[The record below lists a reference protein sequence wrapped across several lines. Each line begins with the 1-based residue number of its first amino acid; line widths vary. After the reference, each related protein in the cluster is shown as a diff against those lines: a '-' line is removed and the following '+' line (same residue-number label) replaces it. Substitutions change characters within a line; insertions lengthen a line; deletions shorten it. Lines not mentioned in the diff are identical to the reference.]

1 MSEAEGNVTRLLL
14 DWSGGD
20 RQALEELMP
29 LVYDQLQLQASGCL
43 KGERPGHTLETSG
56 LVNEAFLRLIDQERV
71 HWRDRAHF
79 FAIAGRMMRRILV
92 DHARRHASA
101 KRGGRVEKVALPD
114 LDLVPVE
121 PAPDLVALDDAL
133 GALAREDPD
142 GAQIIELRYFGGLNR
157 EEIAAVMGVSSA
169 SVTRRW
175 RMARAWLYDD
185 LVHRRSDG
193 V

>member
-1 MSEAEGNVTRLLL
+1 
-14 DWSGGD
+14 
-20 RQALEELMP
+20 MP
-29 LVYDQLQLQASGCL
+29 LIYGDLRQIARKQLRA
-43 KGERPGHTLETSG
+43 ERQGHTLNTTA
-56 LVNEAFLRLIDQERV
+56 LVNEAYIRLSRQEKLLPA
-71 HWRDRAHF
+71 DRSQF
-79 FAIAGRMMRRILV
+79 FSVASHMMRRILV

>member
-1 MSEAEGNVTRLLL
+1 MTEAEGRVTSLLL

-29 LVYDQLQLQASGCL
+29 LVYDQLRLLASGCL
-43 KGERPGHTLETSG
+43 RGERQGHTLETAG

-121 PAPDLVALDDAL
+121 PETDLVALDEAL
-133 GALAREDPD
+133 VALAEQDSESAR
-142 GAQIIELRYFGGLNR
+142 IVELRYFGGLNR
-157 EEIAAVMGVSSA
+157 EEIAAVLGMSSA

-175 RMARAWLYDD
+175 RMARAWLYDQ
-185 LVHRRSDG
+185 LSREA
-193 V
+193 